1 MKDVFRKLSR
11 TACVRGT
18 RRLSI
23 FIFHPSSFTFHLLYM
38 LQIYEKDFEYTR
50 ILPGKIWLL
59 PFFCTFGFAEGTSV
73 RQ

>member
-50 ILPGKIWLL
+50 ILPGKIKSEM
-59 PFFCTFGFAEGTSV
+59 GYADVDNEE
-73 RQ
+73 R